1 MKTRDVIILG
11 GGPAGITFARN
22 YRKLRPGA
30 EMAMFRPE
38 HRSMV
43 YCAIP
48 YCIEGELDMEK
59 LFKKDELVTGIGV
72 ELIRRSAV
80 SVDFEKK
87 TVTDETGERHGYRT
101 LFICTGAVPVRPR
114 MPGAD
119 APNVFTVKTGRDTSE
134 IIAKIAGGA
143 RRAVVVGA
151 GAIGIEQAQAYRKKG
166 IETWLVEAGPNVLP
180 NMVDADMAGPPQ
192 KELESLGVKV
202 LTDTRVESLFA
213 SAAGVDEVFL
223 SGGDSVKLDPV
234 RDFVCFAVGMV
245 PDTALFLD
253 SKLAMDRDGVIV
265 DQAMRTNIPGVLA
278 AGDCCSFKS
287 AIDGAPIGGKLATAA
302 VPMAKVAARTAA
314 GLKDS
319 FPGFYNG
326 AATCVGRWRVGAT
339 GFTAAAAVKRGLEV
353 VTGHGEATTTFPI
366 MAEAGPLKVKIVAER
381 STLRVVGGQVLSD
394 GFPATDKT
402 DILTLAIQ
410 RRMTLKGLS
419 RLAYSAQPLQSFFP
433 AANAIVLACE
443 NALDALSGA
452 GAADQE
458 KIPECV

>member
-1 MKTRDVIILG
+1 MKIRDVIILG

-22 YRKLRPGA
+22 YRKLKPGA
-30 EMAMFRPE
+30 EMVMFRPE

-72 ELIRRSAV
+72 DLIRRSVV
-80 SVDFEKK
+80 SVDFAKK
-87 TVTDETGERHGYRT
+87 TVTDETGEEHGYRT
-101 LFICTGAVPVRPR
+101 LFISTGAVPARPK

-119 APNVFTVKTGRDTSE
+119 APNVFTVKTGKDTSD
-134 IIAKIAGGA
+134 IIAKVAGGA

-166 IETWLVEAGPNVLP
+166 VETWLVEAGPNVLP
-180 NMVDADMAGPPQ
+180 NMLDADMAAPLGE
-192 KELESLGVKV
+192 ELESLGVKL
-202 LTDTRVESLFA
+202 LTGFRVESLYAGA
-213 SAAGVDEVFL
+213 SGVDEVFF
-223 SGGDSVKLDPV
+223 SGGESVKLAPEK
-234 RDFVCFAVGMV
+234 DFVCFAVGMV
-245 PDTALFLD
+245 PDTGLFTGTA
-253 SKLAMDRDGVIV
+253 LAMDRDGIIV
-265 DQAMRTNIPGVLA
+265 DQAMRTNMPGVLA

-339 GFTAAAAVKRGLEV
+339 GFTAAAAEKRGLET

-366 MAEAGPLKVKIVAER
+366 MSEAGPLKVKIVAEKG
-381 STLRVVGGQVLSD
+381 SLRIVGGQVLSD
-394 GFPATDKT
+394 SFPATDKT

-433 AANAIVLACE
+433 AANAIVLACD

-452 GAADQE
+452 GSADND